1 MGYSVRLS
9 SLLFLFTLLVAG
21 PRLDAQSSIP
31 SHEIALQIEHQDPQ
45 WSLIQSH
52 LPDPATTSPERLETI
67 ADVLR
72 ARRFPE
78 SALDYYAYALKRG
91 GEEAQLLNKMGVTQ
105 LEIGNN
111 RVARAYFERVVHLKR
126 KNADAW
132 NNLGAVQYLEG
143 QNGNAISS
151 YKRAIKLNKKSASFH
166 SNLGTAYFQT
176 NDFKRA
182 RKEFATALA
191 LDPGLMVHGGGPG
204 GITMRML
211 SPEDH
216 ARFSYEMARIYAQA
230 QNETEMLRYLTRASE
245 AGFDVLEAMSKDD
258 VLKQY
263 RKDPRVLLLVHNA
276 QLLRSGQLPVTLS
289 KANLQPLA
297 PTENR

>member
-9 SLLFLFTLLVAG
+9 FLLFLFTLVVAG
-21 PRLDAQSSIP
+21 SRLSAQSNVL
-31 SHEIALQIEHQDPQ
+31 SHEAALQMEHQDPQ

-52 LPDPATTSPERLETI
+52 LPDPATTSAERLETI

-78 SALDYYAYALKRG
+78 SALDYYVDALKRG
-91 GEEAQLLNKMGVTQ
+91 GKEVQLLNKMGVTE

-111 RVARAYFERVVHLKR
+111 RVARAYFERVVHLNR

-143 QNGNAISS
+143 HNGNAISS
-151 YKRAIKLNKKSASFH
+151 YKRAIKLNKKSASYH

-191 LDPGLMVHGGGPG
+191 LDPGLMAHGGGPG
-204 GITMRML
+204 GVTMRML

-230 QNETEMLRYLTRASE
+230 KNETEMLRYLTRASE
-245 AGFDVLEAMSKDD
+245 AGFDVLEAMGKDD

-276 QLLRSGQLPVTLS
+276 EALRNGQLPQSVS
-289 KANLQPLA
+289 NASLQPLA
-297 PTENR
+297 AIEKK

>member
-9 SLLFLFTLLVAG
+9 SILLLFTLFVAG
-21 PRLDAQSSIP
+21 PQLYAQSNLP
-31 SHEIALQIEHQDPQ
+31 SHEAAVQLEHQDPQ
-45 WSLIQSH
+45 WPLIASH
-52 LPDPATTSPERLETI
+52 LPDPATTSSERLEMI

-78 SALDYYAYALKRG
+78 SALDYYVYALKRG
-91 GEEAQLLNKMGVTQ
+91 GEEAQLLNKMGVTE

-111 RVARAYFERVVHLKR
+111 RLARAYFQRVVHLNQKS
-126 KNADAW
+126 ADGW

-166 SNLGTAYFQT
+166 SNLGTVYFQT

-204 GITMRML
+204 GVTMRML

-230 QNETEMLRYLTRASE
+230 QNEAEMLRYLTRASE
-245 AGFDVLEAMSKDD
+245 AGFDVLDAMGRDD

-276 QLLRSGQLPVTLS
+276 QALRSGQLPGTVS
-289 KANLQPLA
+289 NASLQPLA
-297 PTENR
+297 PLANK

>member
-1 MGYSVRLS
+1 MGYPVRLS

-21 PRLDAQSSIP
+21 PRLHAQGNIP

-143 QNGNAISS
+143 QNGSAISS
-151 YKRAIKLNKKSASFH
+151 YKKAIKLNKKSASFH

-176 NDFKRA
+176 KDFKRA

-245 AGFDVLEAMSKDD
+245 AGFDVLEAMGKDD

-276 QLLRSGQLPVTLS
+276 QLLRSGQVPETVS
-289 KANLQPLA
+289 NASLQPLA
-297 PTENR
+297 PIEKK